1 MKIKIMTRITL
12 ATKKLYRVFKIIK
25 IEEDISDLINALPF
39 RVVVILLLLPFLLL
53 YPEELKNAVELI
65 SPII

>member
-1 MKIKIMTRITL
+1 MTRITL